1 MILAMCDAH
10 TSNLNISGEV
20 ITINPHGHISARLYG
35 SIPFTQ
41 CLLVAYSLLLLLWS
55 LCCLRYFHQLMSVH
69 ALITLVLVSFSA
81 DTLLHLLALTA
92 YNRTGLP
99 APVATLSLLTTTL
112 THTLA
117 RGLLLTLA
125 MGAGVTRASL
135 GPATCRV
142 LLACLLDLFV
152 TLWDAFASAFAPAR
166 SAAIHTIPAGI
177 ANAALYGWA
186 FAALFRTLRELE
198 EKKQTSKLQLFLRL
212 RNVLCG
218 GVLVAAAYTAAF
230 GVATVRGAEGLWRI
244 QWFCE
249 DGVWALFFFLTLCCI
264 AWLWAPNEHSL
275 EYAYHV
281 QVATDE
287 RTGSELV
294 SVQDDLI
301 QGGEE
306 EAGVMVSTVQ
316 GGVESLKPMK
326 M

>member
-1 MILAMCDAH
+1 
-10 TSNLNISGEV
+10 
-20 ITINPHGHISARLYG
+20 
-35 SIPFTQ
+35 
-41 CLLVAYSLLLLLWS
+41 
-55 LCCLRYFHQLMSVH
+55 
-69 ALITLVLVSFSA
+69 
-81 DTLLHLLALTA
+81 
-92 YNRTGLP
+92 
-99 APVATLSLLTTTL
+99 
-112 THTLA
+112 
-117 RGLLLTLA
+117 
-125 MGAGVTRASL
+125 
-135 GPATCRV
+135 
-142 LLACLLDLFV
+142 LDLFV
-152 TLWDAFASAFAPAR
+152 TLWDALASAFAPAR
-166 SAAIHTIPAGI
+166 SAAIHTIPAGV

-264 AWLWAPNEHSL
+264 AWLWAPNERSL

>member
-10 TSNLNISGEV
+10 TSNLNIAGEV

-55 LCCLRYFHQLMSVH
+55 LFCLRYFHQLMSVH

-99 APVATLSLLTTTL
+99 APVATLSLLTTPL

-166 SAAIHTIPAGI
+166 SAAIHTIPAGV

-264 AWLWAPNEHSL
+264 AVRETRRN
-275 EYAYHV
+275 
-281 QVATDE
+281 D
-287 RTGSELV
+287 G
-294 SVQDDLI
+294 
-301 QGGEE
+301 
-306 EAGVMVSTVQ
+306 
-316 GGVESLKPMK
+316 
-326 M
+326 